1 MDGLDPAQDTISLKV
16 IPSQYSLL
24 IFATWCWILMYKG
37 GYPIYYLHL
46 NIWREFW
53 GETQTRRVNIQRWA
67 QHSFLAKISW
77 LTNLSTPNKTLLRLL
92 IVVLHFSIMSITSSL
107 NILIWYEY
115 YQLWSINSRYFHIG
129 LTQGAGSDQS
139 QYWSHLYQ
147 LTWPDNH
154 QTDKHQTVGCFTLF
168 AV

>member
-46 NIWREFW
+46 NIWRELW
-53 GETQTRRVNIQRWA
+53 GETQTRRVNILWWA
-67 QHSFLAKISW
+67 QHFYLAKIVCW
-77 LTNLSTPNKTLLRLL
+77 PICQPIFYRLL
-92 IVVLHFSIMSITSSL
+92 IVVLHFSIVTSSL

-139 QYWSHLYQ
+139 HHWSHLYQ